1 MGRRSTKSSPATGAA
16 LPFDTVGVTILP
28 GVSLPEWAEPPAESL
43 MASGP
48 ELIADAGPMSHRTW
62 LSRRPLRRRPL
73 LSGQRHRTRRRSRP
87 RAPHLHPSTRRSPP
101 SPWRVRR
108 WWAPELSAPSR
119 RRPRTGSS
127 PPRMARLPPGTVRRH
142 RVWSAGSDFHP
153 SRSGVHARTLTLPGC
168 ADARV
173 GRTRG
178 CSVFGHV
185 CSRHARRSAGAPAPF
200 RGRDAVAQRDP
211 STRCLPAPP
220 TWLLTVHRPQQPATD
235 RRSRQAAIPLRT
247 PAWHP
252 HRLDPAR
259 RRPRT
264 PRQRRR
270 WTRSPSHP
278 VRPSAPR
285 SVSR

>member
-28 GVSLPEWAEPPAESL
+28 GVSLPEWAEPPAEPL

-48 ELIADAGPMSHRTW
+48 ELIADAGPMS
-62 LSRRPLRRRPL
+62 PDM
-73 LSGQRHRTRRRSRP
+73 
-87 RAPHLHPSTRRSPP
+87 A
-101 SPWRVRR
+101 VEA
-108 WWAPELSAPSR
+108 APEAPTAPERAAASAP
-119 RRPRTGSS
+119 PQVPAQGAAPAPQHAPEPAFAMAGAAMVGAGAVGTVEAPTAYGSP
-127 PPRMARLPPGTVRRH
+127 PPRMARHPLGTVRRQPGMV
-142 RVWSAGSDFHP
+142 RRLRLPPQRLRRTCPNPRATRLRRRQGWSHPRLLASSARCSPPRTSLRRRPGSLP
-153 SRSGVHARTLTLPGC
+153 TPRCRRPAR
-168 ADARV
+168 
-173 GRTRG
+173 
-178 CSVFGHV
+178 
-185 CSRHARRSAGAPAPF
+185 
-200 RGRDAVAQRDP
+200 P
-211 STRCLPAPP
+211 STQCLPAPP

-264 PRQRRR
+264 PRHRRR
-270 WTRSPSHP
+270 WTRSPSHR